1 MGNLFGALELGRNAL
16 QVNQLC
22 IQVTGHNLANVNTE
36 GYTKQEVQLEDI
48 YYQQSLYG
56 EIGLGVNDAGIDAYR
71 NKYVLRRILD
81 EMQVY
86 GYQEMRMEG
95 LDQLESITSPE
106 YENLS
111 EEMADFFASFQALS
125 ADPTNIALRQD
136 VLATA
141 NQMAD
146 EFHNAYEQVQDLQVG
161 LNEMVGSQVEE
172 INQLTERIAAL
183 NQEVFQT
190 SAVPNGNSSDPI
202 DLRNKA
208 VKDLAELIGINVVE
222 DTNGVLHI
230 QTESGGVLVSGNEHT
245 DLVATPDAVTGWDD
259 VVLEGTDITAS
270 IKGGKLGGLIALRDV
285 DIPEILND
293 LDVMAATMISQV
305 NTVHSAGWDLNNV
318 NGTNFFQPFVTP
330 GPGPYTGAARAITV
344 AITDP
349 ESVAA
354 SSAPN
359 EPGNNVNALALV
371 ALEDAS
377 FATLG
382 GKTFNQYW
390 DISSTDLAVK
400 AQEASGDL
408 EATTAT
414 LTALENQRDSES
426 GVSLD
431 EEGAN
436 LIRFQN
442 SYEAMARYITVI
454 DELLQQ
460 LLQLAR

>member
-36 GYTKQEVQLEDI
+36 GYTKQEVQLEEI

-56 EIGLGVNDAGIDAYR
+56 EVGLGVNDAGIEAYR
-71 NKYVLRRILD
+71 NKYVLRRII
-81 EMQVY
+81 EESQVF
-86 GYQEMRMEG
+86 GYQEMHKQG
-95 LDQLESITSPE
+95 LEQIESITSPE
-106 YENLS
+106 YESLS
-111 EEMADFFASFQALS
+111 EEMGDFFASFQALS

-136 VLATA
+136 VLASGTK
-141 NQMAD
+141 MAE
-146 EFHNAYEQVQDLQVG
+146 EFHTAYNQIQDFQVG
-161 LNEMVGSQVEE
+161 LNELVDSQVEE
-172 INQLTERIAAL
+172 INQLTARIAEL

-208 VKDLAELIGINVVE
+208 VNDLAELIGINVVE
-222 DTNGVLHI
+222 DTNSVLHI
-230 QTESGGVLVSGNEHT
+230 QTESGGVLVSGNEHNN
-245 DLVATPDAVTGWDD
+245 LVATPDAVTGWDD
-259 VVLEGTDITAS
+259 VVLDGTDITAS
-270 IKGGKLGGLIALRDV
+270 IKGGKLGGMLTLRDV
-285 DIPEILND
+285 DIPDILND
-293 LDVMAATMISQV
+293 FDVMAATMISQV
-305 NTVHSAGWDLNNV
+305 NAVHSAGYDLNNV
-318 NGTNFFQPFVTP
+318 NGTNFFQPFVSP

-344 AITDP
+344 AISDP
-349 ESVAA
+349 EGVAA
-354 SSAPN
+354 SSAAN

-371 ALEDAS
+371 ALEDTS
-377 FATLG
+377 FAALG

-400 AQEASGDL
+400 AQEAAGDL
-408 EATTAT
+408 EATNAT
-414 LTALENQRDSES
+414 LTALKNERDSES

-431 EEGAN
+431 EEGSN
-436 LIRFQN
+436 LIRFQS

-460 LLQLAR
+460 LLQIVR